1 MDSKSGKYPVPDSE
15 VNKLRNVPAELKGGE
30 ELEGGQRVTS
40 IGKVLNN
47 YIQVFMWNPDSV
59 IIPPALENLVQG
71 LDNKVHG
78 LDNKI
83 HELENKIQDLTNT
96 IQNIYGGVE

>member
-83 HELENKIQDLTNT
+83 QDLTNT